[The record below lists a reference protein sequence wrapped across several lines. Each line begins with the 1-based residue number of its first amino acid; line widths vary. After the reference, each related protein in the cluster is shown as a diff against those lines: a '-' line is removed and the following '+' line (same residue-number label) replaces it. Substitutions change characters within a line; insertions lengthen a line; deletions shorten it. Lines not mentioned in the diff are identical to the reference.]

1 MISTLLSEFA
11 ASGDRTRRAQERAR
25 QALDCYPQWNH
36 NGFNLVLGTAMPTTL
51 TLKNIPDEV
60 YVRLKASA
68 ESHRRSLNSEAIV
81 CLESVLL
88 PGRATAEE
96 IIARARAI
104 RDSLPKGKFTAKDI
118 DAFKRE
124 GRP

>member
-1 MISTLLSEFA
+1 
-11 ASGDRTRRAQERAR
+11 
-25 QALDCYPQWNH
+25 
-36 NGFNLVLGTAMPTTL
+36 MPTTL

-60 YVRLKASA
+60 YFRLKASA

-88 PGRATAEE
+88 PGRVTAEE

-104 RDSLPKGKFTAKDI
+104 RHSLAKGKFKAKEI